1 MIPHNTMSH
10 LARHEVMNGRWV
22 FGIVVIAL
30 ATTNAVAAD
39 SSIVKQLDKAA
50 DAFAD
55 RRKTAQESTLR
66 EFDKLAG
73 LVSANKSLTPGA
85 RRDKLGEVSAAKSRF
100 IRNGTFPPDDEYA
113 ELELK
118 YWLALNTA
126 FMPLEKAI
134 NQAMESGDEARDK
147 AQSLKASVESL
158 LLGRNKVTSGSLWR
172 GTFDR
177 GGATIPYHLR
187 IQKVGAG
194 GSFSG
199 HVEDNPGV
207 AGNWAYDVDGQ
218 MSGVAIEFVMTRSL
232 RGQFKAVKAQG
243 IVSGD
248 RIIANVTQMT
258 TGEVKKGRSTT
269 GLIILKLAK

>member
-1 MIPHNTMSH
+1 MF
-10 LARHEVMNGRWV
+10 AKR
-22 FGIVVIAL
+22 VITGCWFL
-30 ATTNAVAAD
+30 WLSIATTSTPSTVAAD
-39 SSIVKQLDKAA
+39 SATTKQLDKAA

-55 RRKTAQESTLR
+55 RRKTARESTLR

-73 LVSANKSLTPGA
+73 LVAANKSLTPGA
-85 RRDKLGEVSAAKSRF
+85 RRDKLDEVAAAKSRF
-100 IRNGTFPPDDEYA
+100 VRNGIFPPDDEYA

-126 FMPLEKAI
+126 FMPLEKAM
-134 NQAMESGDEARDK
+134 NQAIDGGDEARDK
-147 AQSLKASVESL
+147 ARSMKASVESL
-158 LLGRNKVTSGSLWR
+158 LLGRKKVTDGSLWR

-177 GGATIPYHLR
+177 GGSTIPYHLR

-248 RIIANVTQMT
+248 RIIANVTQIT
-258 TGEVKKGRSTT
+258 TGEMQKGRSTT
-269 GLIILKLAK
+269 GLIILQLAK

>member
-1 MIPHNTMSH
+1 MLFIKPTIAGCCGFWLSITVN
-10 LARHEVMNGRWV
+10 
-22 FGIVVIAL
+22 VISS
-30 ATTNAVAAD
+30 TVAAD
-39 SSIVKQLDKAA
+39 SAITKQLDKAA
-50 DAFAD
+50 DDFVD
-55 RRKTAQESTLR
+55 RRKTAKESLLR

-85 RRDKLGEVSAAKSRF
+85 SRDKLGEVAAAKSRF

-113 ELELK
+113 GLELK
-118 YWLALNTA
+118 YCLALNSA

-134 NQAMESGDEARDK
+134 NQAMDSGDEARDK
-147 AQSLKASVESL
+147 AKSMKASVESL
-158 LLGRNKVTSGSLWR
+158 LLGRNKVAANSLWR

-177 GGATIPYHLR
+177 GGGTIPYHLR

-243 IVSGD
+243 IVSGN
-248 RIIANVTQMT
+248 RIIAQVTQVT
-258 TGEVKKGRSTT
+258 TGEMKKGHSTA
-269 GLIILKLAK
+269 GLIILQLAK